1 MNSPHSRRSGFTS
14 TDLLALLACVLV
26 LLLITSEWLFCQSP
40 NQPGLDNVANRTAC
54 AANLRSIVQSMT
66 IYAQSNQAAF
76 PCTPGPDADTYSN
89 APQNPT
95 GYAPNQTAG
104 EIIAD
109 WYGNG
114 NEPTGA
120 SCGNPLACLWILV
133 LQGQDTPRTFICP
146 SDPIAN
152 SASQQWG
159 PVVGAVTPSFPNF
172 GFMAIT
178 STAPNTIGRGES
190 YSIADPWIKD
200 FNSNTNFNAHTALL
214 LGAQGNAKHFPYSAS
229 GMWINDSRADQ
240 PIACDMAP
248 ASIKAAGKF
257 NRDTTQSVQSLQ
269 TFFQNGGPDIRYL
282 CNSGNHN
289 GAGQNVAFA
298 DTHVEWDTTPYIGE
312 QGDNIFTYNPS
323 PNPDSHGTPLS
334 DLGITAKLPTIQT
347 YIAPYDTCMIPVR
360 NVKTGQW

>member
-14 TDLLALLACVLV
+14 TDLLALFVSVFVLV
-26 LLLITSEWLFCQSP
+26 LIVAEGLFCQSP

-54 AANLRSIVQSMT
+54 AANLRSIAQSMT
-66 IYAQSNQAAF
+66 IYAQSNEGVY
-76 PCTPGPDADTYSN
+76 PCTPGPDTNTYSN
-89 APQNPT
+89 APQSPT

-114 NEPTGA
+114 QDPTGA

-190 YSIADPWIKD
+190 YSIADPWLKVQ
-200 FNSNTNFNAHTALL
+200 FNPNFNTHTALL
-214 LGAQGNAKHFPYSAS
+214 LGAPGNANHVVYAAS
-229 GMWINDSRADQ
+229 DVWINDSRADQ

-248 ASIKAAGKF
+248 ADIKAAGKF
-257 NRDTTQSVQSLQ
+257 NRDTTISQGRAIS
-269 TFFQNGGPDIRYL
+269 QNITYL
-282 CNSGNHN
+282 FNSGNHN
-289 GAGQNVAFA
+289 GNGQNIAFG
-298 DTHVEWDTTPYIGE
+298 DTHVEWDISPYVGQ
-312 QGDNIFTYNPS
+312 QGDNIFTFNTTNVPMAG
-323 PNPDSHGTPLS
+323 GTPLS
-334 DLGITAKLPTIQT
+334 DLGTNAKLPNIQT
-347 YIAPYDTCMIPVR
+347 YNAPYDTCMIPVR